1 MAQTELEARL
11 RDELQIISMVLY
23 LANPEF
29 STDPSR
35 IKTFVQ
41 DGQSAL
47 DRVVDILDR
56 SALHSAVPN
65 NAANIVVMKP
75 AS

>member
-1 MAQTELEARL
+1 MAQTELKARL
-11 RDELQIISMVLY
+11 RDELQIISLVLY
-23 LANPEF
+23 LANPELL
-29 STDPSR
+29 TDPIR
-35 IKTFVQ
+35 ITTFVQ
-41 DGQSAL
+41 HAQSAL

-56 SALHSAVPN
+56 SALHSVVPN